1 MLSALIVLAAVS
13 VPAEVYENMLF
24 VDASVRGKP
33 LRMLVDTAAPRTT
46 FDPRSGVK
54 DGEAVELD
62 IGGQVFRAPKA
73 GMMDLAFFE
82 TSEGLHLDGVLG
94 MDLFQRF
101 AVEMDYDAG
110 LVRLHDAGSYCYSGN
125 ADIVPVAIRGSKPFI
140 EAKLKMPGREELTR
154 EYLLDTGSGGAL
166 VDELFEPA
174 GEPIGPDLGRA
185 EHVIIGRFRFEGA
198 NGTTGTARIGGE
210 LLKRFNVIADFSRNR
225 MILEP
230 SRHFADAL
238 LFDTSGLE
246 LDNDF
251 RIVQVYPRTPGAEAD
266 LRKDDVIVEVDGQP
280 VARFGLNRLRLMFHQ
295 VREHQLKIRR
305 GEKELMVPLKL
316 RKLL

>member
-24 VDASVRGKP
+24 VEAAVRGKP
-33 LRMLVDTAAPRTT
+33 LRMLVDTAVPRTM
-46 FDPRSGVK
+46 FDPRFGIA

-62 IGGQVFRAPKA
+62 VGGQPFRVPRA
-73 GMMDLAFFE
+73 GVIDLAFFE
-82 TSEGLHLDGVLG
+82 TTEGLRLDGILG

-101 AVEMDYDAG
+101 VVELDYDAG
-110 LVRLHDAGSYCYSGN
+110 LVRLHDAGSWCYSGN
-125 ADIVPVAIRGSKPFI
+125 ADIVPVAIKGSRPFI

-154 EYLLDTGSGGAL
+154 EYLVDSGSGGAL
-166 VDELFEPA
+166 ADELFEPTA
-174 GEPIGPDLGRA
+174 EPVGPDLGRA
-185 EHVIIGRFRFEGA
+185 EHVTIGRFRFEGA
-198 NGTTGTARIGGE
+198 NGTTGAMKIGGE

-246 LDNDF
+246 FDNAF
-251 RIVQVYPRTPGAEAD
+251 RIAEVYPRTPGAEAG
-266 LRKDDVIVEVDGQP
+266 LRKGDVIVQVDGQP
-280 VARFGLNRLRLMFHQ
+280 AARLGLNRLRLMFHQ
-295 VREHQLKIRR
+295 VREHELTIRR
-305 GEKELMVPLKL
+305 GDEEMKVTLKL